1 MRARSQKPRWYH
13 TENLFYTRAL
23 AALLSAN
30 LLSLVILNALQLP
43 PRVLVPVYPLG
54 AAAAWLLLRPAQVRR
69 APFRLHRLAV
79 WMAAGALV
87 LLTAPR
93 LLYFAEWIPGAAV
106 LAQADDYGRLAELV
120 SMTLS
125 ERYPLV
131 HPSNQSFLF
140 SHYYAAL
147 FPMAWLKL
155 AAPVLT
161 LKDSIVLGNLLY
173 HGLFLL
179 SLLECAPRL
188 VRRPSGAVLFV
199 FLFTLFG
206 GFDILAGHLIPFE
219 HTEHW
224 QRAWFGRI
232 REISS
237 FYTANYWTV
246 HHMAAVWCVLL
257 AFVFSRETRF
267 RRRWQKPLLAGWLLV
282 SAAASSVFVVLTL
295 PLVAWK
301 ELYALL
307 GRLLRSGMIAPVAA
321 AALAPLWIYSNRVEK
336 ASLAWAPVPLAFPFY
351 LALIFLIDLAGIPFW
366 VAWKWPRLAA
376 HERRWFLGSVLFLAS
391 TWAVESIGYNN
402 YAMRGGLIPTL
413 AILVLFARH
422 PMPRLSLALV
432 VLTVITTVRE
442 AATLTYWPLEF
453 SNWYWEMRGKPVP
466 AHVAKR
472 LRAAYPRLARDPSTR
487 YYQPDSGDRHGL
499 DKFNAE
505 KLILDLPVPEMDE
518 GERELLRRRR

>member
-1 MRARSQKPRWYH
+1 MWG
-13 TENLFYTRAL
+13 LFYSRVL
-23 AALLSAN
+23 GALLSAN
-30 LLSLVILNALQLP
+30 LLSLVILNGLRLP
-43 PRVLVPVYPLG
+43 AWALVPIYPLS
-54 AAAAWLLLRPAQVRR
+54 AAAAWLVFRPAQVRR
-69 APFRLHRLAV
+69 APFRLPCLAG
-79 WMAAGALV
+79 WIAAAAFL

-93 LLYFAEWIPGAAV
+93 LLYFAEWLPGATV

-125 ERYPLV
+125 ERYPLA
-131 HPSNQSFLF
+131 HPSNQSFLL

-155 AAPVLT
+155 AAPALT
-161 LKDSIVLGNLLY
+161 LKDSIVVGNLLY
-173 HGLFLL
+173 HALFLL

-188 VRRPSGAVLFV
+188 VRRPAGAVLFV

-246 HHMAAVWCVLL
+246 HHMSAVWCVLL
-257 AFVFSRETRF
+257 AFVFWRETRF

-301 ELYALL
+301 ELAALAR
-307 GRLLRSGMIAPVAA
+307 RLLRSGMIVPVAS
-321 AALAPLWIYSNRVEK
+321 ALLVPLWIYSNRVEK
-336 ASLAWAPVPLAFPFY
+336 ASLVWSPISLFFPLY
-351 LALIFLIDLAGIPFW
+351 LLLIFLIDLAGIPFF
-366 VAWKWPRLAA
+366 VAWRWRKLDTQ
-376 HERRWFLGSVLFLAS
+376 ERRWFLGSVVFLAS

-402 YAMRGGLIPTL
+402 YSMRGGLIPTL
-413 AILVLFARH
+413 ALLVLFARQR
-422 PMPRLSLALV
+422 MPRLGLALV
-432 VLTVITTVRE
+432 LLTVVTTVRE
-442 AATLTYWPLEF
+442 AATLTYGSLEF
-453 SNWYWEMRGKPVP
+453 SNWYWQVRGKPVP
-466 AHVAKR
+466 THVVKR
-472 LRAAYPRLARDPSTR
+472 LRPAYPRLARDPSTR
-487 YYQPDSGDRHGL
+487 YYQPDAGDRHGL

-505 KLILDLPVPEMDE
+505 KLIRELPVREME
-518 GERELLRRRR
+518 SGERELLRGRR